1 MAARDQVGEGDR
13 VEGESAG
20 RLELEGAFGGWGG
33 NLVQQKSLKYMK
45 VILTRTPSLRIWSLN

>member
-1 MAARDQVGEGDR
+1 MAAKDQVGEGDR

-33 NLVQQKSLKYMK
+33 NLVQQKSLN
-45 VILTRTPSLRIWSLN
+45 IRR